1 MAYLPLLFEW
11 RCWQLSVFI
20 SEIAFNFLENGFF
33 QTHLSIP
40 KTASQFLENALVK
53 KDAKSPVEACRFVGF
68 SMCCNI
74 MTNIVRLSLIG
85 LYVRA
90 YAS

>member
-1 MAYLPLLFEW
+1 M
-11 RCWQLSVFI
+11 
-20 SEIAFNFLENGFF
+20 SEIVFNFSENVFF
-33 QTHLSIP
+33 GMHLSIP

-74 MTNIVRLSLIG
+74 MTDIVRLSLIR